1 MARDQAHPQRDRRKD
16 EPGVAIEQAVGRER
30 TQDPLAV
37 GGDPAHREHR
47 IDGAHDQ
54 LELALVH
61 AHPAADAHL
70 DVVAELGAGHL
81 GERAG
86 DGGAVVAEQHGVDP
100 GPDPVARSGGLLD
113 QGEVGVTARVALQVL
128 HFAAHPHLLGER
140 TAEGV
145 THLGGEVAD
154 GKGRDLGDIPEVERL
169 LAHRATRLTHP
180 CDRKTRRS
188 RVERVRQTRTM
199 VDRIELRSAGVVL
212 EPLELAHVDE
222 LLAAA
227 TEDRSTYAFTWV
239 PHDVATMTGYVE
251 TALAD
256 ERDGWSLPF
265 AIRVRARRNGSSGRA
280 GSSTS
285 TTGMSRHYPTWWRSA
300 ARGWRHRSRERTST
314 PRSSSSCSVT
324 RSTRGTWSASRSR
337 PTLVTSSR
345 AVDRAPRREVRRRA
359 ARAHKLASD
368 GTIRDSAYF
377 SILQDEWPA
386 VKENLVER
394 VSMSHT

>member
-1 MARDQAHPQRDRRKD
+1 MIRPTRSGTGARTR
-16 EPGVAIEQAVGRER
+16 PGVAIEQAVGRER
-30 TQDPLAV
+30 AQDPLTV

-70 DVVAELGAGHL
+70 DVVAELGTGHL

-128 HFAAHPHLLGER
+128 HFAAHPDLLGER

-180 CDRKTRRS
+180 CDRKTLRS
-188 RVERVRQTRTM
+188 HVDASGRLAPM

-239 PHDVATMTGYVE
+239 PHDLATMTGYVE

-265 AIRVRARRNGSSGRA
+265 AIRLRASERVVGTSRFLDIDYWDESPLPDVVEIGSTWLAASVQGTHVNPEIKLLMLGHTFDTWNVERVTFKTDARNEQS
-280 GSSTS
+280 
-285 TTGMSRHYPTWWRSA
+285 
-300 ARGWRHRSRERTST
+300 
-314 PRSSSSCSVT
+314 
-324 RSTRGTWSASRSR
+324 
-337 PTLVTSSR
+337 
-345 AVDRAPRREVRRRA
+345 RRA
-359 ARAHKLASD
+359 ITRLGAKFEGVLRAHKLASD

-386 VKENLVER
+386 VKEKLVER
-394 VSMSHT
+394 VAMSHT